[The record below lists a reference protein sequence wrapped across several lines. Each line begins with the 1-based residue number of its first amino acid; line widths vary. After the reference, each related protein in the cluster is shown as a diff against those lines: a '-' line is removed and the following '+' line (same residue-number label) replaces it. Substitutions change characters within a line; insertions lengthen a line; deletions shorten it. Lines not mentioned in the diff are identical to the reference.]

1 MIENTFSRPDTVVP
15 SMRAA
20 LLLELAQENVA
31 QDGSRLTYA
40 RLVARKLI
48 DLALAGDMRAIKE
61 INDRVEGK
69 PHQRPRARQ
78 PGTIVVERDDGGSS
92 QEGGGANG
100 GNSSARDKCG
110 SPGTPSGTADVAP
123 PKRVERAASALSL
136 SCSPARP
143 NHPID
148 FGQTKPTVEE
158 MSSACSVLSED
169 AADQHPALRCD
180 APEPARA
187 GRHFGRTKPM
197 SPQASI
203 GPWAYCVPAMPACC
217 TTLPQRR
224 ISALTKSRSPPIDG
238 FCTGSIPFRAI

>member
-1 MIENTFSRPDTVVP
+1 MIENTFSGPDTVVP

-48 DLALAGDMRAIKE
+48 DLALAGDLRAIKE

-69 PHQRPRARQ
+69 PHQRTRARQ
-78 PGTIVVERDDGGSS
+78 PGTIAVEWDDGGGSS
-92 QEGGGANG
+92 QGGANG
-100 GNSSARDKCG
+100 ANTSGRDKCG

-123 PKRVERAASALSL
+123 PKQVERSDPALSL
-136 SCSPARP
+136 SRSSARP

-148 FGQTKPTVEE
+148 FGQTNPIGE
-158 MSSACSVLSED
+158 MSRACNDLNED
-169 AADQHPALRCD
+169 AADQHPAVRGD
-180 APEPARA
+180 APEPVRA
-187 GRHFGRTKPM
+187 SRHFGRTKPM
-197 SPQASI
+197 SSQASI
-203 GPWAYCVPAMPACC
+203 GQWAYCVPAMPACC

>member
-1 MIENTFSRPDTVVP
+1 MIDNTFSRPDTVEP
-15 SMRAA
+15 SMRTA

-78 PGTIVVERDDGGSS
+78 PGTIAVDWDGGGSS
-92 QEGGGANG
+92 EGGANG
-100 GNSSARDKCG
+100 ANTSGRDKCG

-123 PKRVERAASALSL
+123 PNRVERSAPALSL
-136 SCSPARP
+136 SRSPARP

-148 FGQTKPTVEE
+148 FGQTNPIGGTSRTCGDLAEK
-158 MSSACSVLSED
+158 
-169 AADQHPALRCD
+169 AAEQHPAVRCD
-180 APEPARA
+180 APEPARD

-197 SPQASI
+197 SSQASI

-217 TTLPQRR
+217 TILPQRR

-238 FCTGSIPFRAI
+238 F